1 MTIYEEAE
9 AIARSMSPTDL
20 RELLDEHVVLNEEGE
35 YILLRERCAKHLLS
49 IARSPEAT
57 RECRTRALHA
67 AKQYL
72 HGFDSELKAKEYR
85 ESFKK

>member
-35 YILLRERCAKHLLS
+35 YILLRER
-49 IARSPEAT
+49 
-57 RECRTRALHA
+57 
-67 AKQYL
+67 
-72 HGFDSELKAKEYR
+72 
-85 ESFKK
+85 